1 VLQRV
6 PSEPEVARPSS
17 ACGPLTH
24 YCITRRD
31 LSAGLQAAN
40 LIHAA
45 GESSPGNL
53 PDTTYAVALTV
64 PDEPALRSL
73 ARKLALAGVRHCAI
87 IESEGSHA
95 GQLMAIGCA
104 PAERSHLKKHLSS
117 YPLLK

>member
-1 VLQRV
+1 MLQRV
-6 PSEPEVARPSS
+6 QAEPEVARPP
-17 ACGPLTH
+17 AAATLTH

-87 IESEGSHA
+87 IETEGPHA
-95 GQLMAIGCA
+95 GQMMSIGIA
-104 PAERSHLKKHLSS
+104 PAPRSQLKKHLSM